1 MGSNKL
7 KLNDF
12 KHLPFPNSQAK
23 SLVINILTK
32 CYKHFSKEQ
41 KLTIA
46 TEVLTNPEAFKEDE
60 NWESLVHLLIG
71 KEEEQVFQT
80 FQASIYPATYK
91 VFGSKHIDGNAK
103 RQMDTVMKLPIVKYG
118 ALMPDSHPGY
128 GLPIGG
134 VIATENAV
142 VPYAVGV
149 DIGCRMSLTIY
160 DVRSSFLKQYAY
172 EAKLALKNCTH
183 FGNTGSF
190 EKHQEHEILE
200 RDEFNQLSL
209 LKQMFGKAKIQLG
222 SSGSGNH
229 FVEFGIVTLNDT
241 NHLNLP
247 QGEYVGILAH
257 SGSRAL
263 GAKVAEV
270 YSNIALN
277 TCKLP
282 REIQH
287 LAWLDMDS
295 EAGQE
300 YWMAMNLAGD
310 YAQACHDLIHANLAE
325 ALGFKAIAKVEN
337 HHNFAWKEMIGSQE
351 FIVHRK
357 GATPAQKG
365 VMGIIPGNMIDPAF
379 IVSGLGNEQSLQS
392 AAHGAGRKMTRS
404 KANESITMSSLKKL
418 VSSKGVTLI
427 GGGPD
432 ESPLVYKNIDEV
444 MASQTELV
452 KVEGSFLPKI
462 VRMDQK

>member
-1 MGSNKL
+1 MGSHKL

-41 KLTIA
+41 KLTLA
-46 TEVLTNPEAFKEDE
+46 TEVLTNPEAFKDDE
-60 NWESLVHLLIG
+60 NWETLVSLLIG
-71 KEEEQVFQT
+71 KEEVQAFQT
-80 FQASIYPATYK
+80 FQVSINPVSYK
-91 VFGSKHIDGNAK
+91 VFGAKHIDGNAK
-103 RQMDTVMKLPIVKYG
+103 RQMDTVMKLPIVKHG
-118 ALMPDSHPGY
+118 ALMPDSHAGY

-134 VIATENAV
+134 VIATENAI

-160 DVRSSFLKQYAY
+160 DVRPSFLKQYAY

-183 FGNTGSF
+183 FGNKGSL
-190 EKHQEHEILE
+190 EKLQEHEILE
-200 RDEFNQLSL
+200 RDEFNQLPL
-209 LKQMFGKAKIQLG
+209 LKQMLGKAQIQLG

-229 FVEFGIVTLNDT
+229 FVELGIVSLHEN
-241 NHLNLP
+241 NELQLP
-247 QGEYVGILAH
+247 SGEYVGILAH

-263 GAKVAEV
+263 GAKIAEV
-270 YSNIALN
+270 YSDIALK

-287 LAWLDMDS
+287 LAWLDMNS

-310 YAQACHDLIHANLAE
+310 YAQACHDVIHLNLAK
-325 ALGFKAIAKVEN
+325 ALGIKPIAKVEN
-337 HHNFAWKEMIGSQE
+337 HHNYAWKETIGSQE

-392 AAHGAGRKMTRS
+392 ASHGAGRKMTRS
-404 KANESITMSSLKKL
+404 KAMESITMSSLKKM
-418 VSSKGVTLI
+418 VSAKGVTLI

-432 ESPLVYKNIDEV
+432 ESPLVYKNIADV

-452 KVEGSFLPKI
+452 QIEGSFLPKI